1 VKKARYHLLTNELM
15 KHSLAYNQSLIGK
28 TMTVL
33 VRGKDRKRGYLSA
46 LTEGKIIVRFASDD
60 ENLIGRFVKIKIH
73 SAAPFSMEGEL
84 VAKEIEH
91 LVNA

>member
-1 VKKARYHLLTNELM
+1 M
-15 KHSLAYNQSLIGK
+15 KYSLAYNRSLIGK

-33 VRGKDRKRGYLSA
+33 VRGRDRKKGYMSA

-60 ENLIGRFVKIKIH
+60 GQLVGQFVRVKIH

-84 VAKEIEH
+84 VNGE
-91 LVNA
+91 